1 MARLKP
7 ARAPR
12 SDAVA
17 NRERILEAAR
27 EVFARRGLAAEV
39 REIAEQAGVGIGT
52 LYRHFEGREALL
64 AALLQETK
72 QALLQRLQAA
82 VEREAPQDALR
93 AIVLAGADVCEQ
105 FGTLAESVLAGRLSH
120 LHGGHA
126 EFTAL
131 LTNLLQRG
139 VQEGAFRADLDVAV
153 AVTALESIFTSGS
166 LTALARLRS
175 YAGAADATADFFLA
189 AMVSR
194 NPEGAP
200 KPL

>member
-1 MARLKP
+1 MARLMQ
-7 ARAPR
+7 ARGRAER

-93 AIVLAGADVCEQ
+93 AMVRAGADVCEQ
-105 FGTLAESVLAGRLSH
+105 FGTL
-120 LHGGHA
+120 
-126 EFTAL
+126 
-131 LTNLLQRG
+131 
-139 VQEGAFRADLDVAV
+139 
-153 AVTALESIFTSGS
+153 
-166 LTALARLRS
+166 
-175 YAGAADATADFFLA
+175 
-189 AMVSR
+189 
-194 NPEGAP
+194 
-200 KPL
+200 